1 MSYLDEGGET
11 QPMAENTSTGKLE
24 SQGIPG
30 KKFQIYR
37 YLLLLTGL
45 AMVAYH
51 MVSTQKLFFNNFE
64 HQNVHLLFALVIVF
78 LGSILK
84 TRNKWAMMLLTFAI
98 VCSIASTAYVHIF
111 LEHLEESVGMPENVD
126 MFVGVILILLVIEST
141 RLAWGLTLPIVGT
154 VFILYFFF
162 GHLIQGPLHHR
173 EFDFS
178 YVISYLCTGLTGVYG
193 TFMSISANQIF
204 LFVVFG
210 ALLGGIKVNDCLN
223 EIGKFAGRFSQAG
236 PAYTAVISSS
246 LVGMVSGAAVSNV
259 AITGAFTIPYMKKVG
274 YKPEM
279 AGAIEAA
286 ASTGGQLM
294 PPVMGAAAFLMAFF
308 VGISYSSIMIAAIV
322 PALLFYLGVFASV
335 QFLAVSQNI
344 QVDAEKVDVKLI
356 IRRAP
361 LFFIPLFVI
370 VTLLLM
376 RFSPMLSAFW
386 AIITAIVLSC
396 VDKQTRMSF
405 TELLSCLAKG
415 AAVGAKIG
423 VSLGVVGM
431 MAQVLIT
438 TGLGSKIANLVQ
450 IFSGGNLVIALI
462 ITMFV
467 SIILGCGVPPA
478 AAYSLVALVVAPTL
492 VNMGVDKISA
502 HFFAFYFAI
511 ISAVTPPVALGAL
524 AGAGIAEA
532 NYFKTSF
539 HAFRLSIAG
548 FIVPYL
554 IVFNPILTLRGES
567 GATMLMPAI
576 AIPCAI
582 VMISAFIYNA
592 FLVKMT
598 VIERVLSLM
607 AGVVLFLFCT
617 LMQGNLI
624 AFLASTGF
632 FIILLVKQLSR
643 KHSLIKMYS

>member
-1 MSYLDEGGET
+1 MFSKVKGAYPMSEDTLAIVTKVNALPD
-11 QPMAENTSTGKLE
+11 KLYT
-24 SQGIPG
+24 
-30 KKFQIYR
+30 IYR
-37 YLLLLTGL
+37 FSMIAAGL
-45 AMVAYH
+45 GMVAYH
-51 MVSTQKLFFNNFE
+51 MLSTQKLFFNNFE
-64 HQNVHLLFALVIVF
+64 HQNIHLVFSLFIVF
-78 LGSILK
+78 IGTALNAK
-84 TRNKWAMMLLTFAI
+84 NKWMIALLTLAMMLS
-98 VCSIASTAYVHIF
+98 VASTAYVHIF
-111 LEHLEESVGMPENVD
+111 LEHLEESVGMPEMID
-126 MFVGVILILLVIEST
+126 MIVGCILIILVIEST
-141 RLAWGLTLPIVGT
+141 RQAWGLTLPIVGII
-154 VFILYFFF
+154 FILYFLF
-162 GHLIQGPLHHR
+162 GHLIPGPLHHR

-178 YVISYLCTGLTGVYG
+178 YVNSYLCTGLTGVYG

-259 AITGAFTIPYMKKVG
+259 AITGAFTIPYMKRVG

-308 VGISYSSIMIAAIV
+308 IGIPYASIMIAAIF
-322 PALLFYLGVFASV
+322 PAFLFYLGVFACV
-335 QFLAVSQNI
+335 QFLAVSENI
-344 QVDAEKVDVKLI
+344 QVDAEQPNIKLI
-356 IRRAP
+356 VRRAP
-361 LFFIPLFVI
+361 LFFIPLIVI

-386 AIITAIVLSC
+386 AILTAVGLSSI
-396 VDKQTRMSF
+396 DKQTRMNLK
-405 TELLSCLAKG
+405 ELANCLVKG
-415 AAVGAKIG
+415 AIVGAKIG

-438 TGLGSKIANLVQ
+438 TGLGAKIAGLVQ
-450 IFSGGNLVIALI
+450 LLSGGNLAIALI

-492 VNMGVDKISA
+492 INMGVDKLAA

-539 HAFRLSIAG
+539 HAFKLSIAG
-548 FIVPYL
+548 FIVPFL
-554 IVFNPILTLRGES
+554 IVFQPVMTLRGEK
-567 GATMLMPAI
+567 TITTLMVVI

-582 VMISAFIYNA
+582 LMLSAFIYNA
-592 FLVKMT
+592 FLVKMN
-598 VIERVLSLM
+598 ILERLLCFMS
-607 AGVVLFLFCT
+607 AAFLFAFCT
-617 LMQGNLI
+617 VFHKN
-624 AFLASTGF
+624 
-632 FIILLVKQLSR
+632 FIIFSIGLACLVFVVVKQVSKKKTL
-643 KHSLIKMYS
+643 KPVYS

>member
-1 MSYLDEGGET
+1 MSEKI
-11 QPMAENTSTGKLE
+11 STGEAE
-24 SQGIPG
+24 SQDSSDKRFLIF
-30 KKFQIYR
+30 KS
-37 YLLLLTGL
+37 LLLVTGL

-64 HQNVHLLFALVIVF
+64 HQNVHLLFSLVIVF
-78 LGSILK
+78 LGSVLK
-84 TRNKWAMMLLTFAI
+84 TEKKWVMVLLTFAI

-111 LEHLEESVGMPENVD
+111 LEHLEESVGMPENID
-126 MFVGVILILLVIEST
+126 MVIGVILILLVIEST
-141 RLAWGLTLPIVGT
+141 RQAWGLTLPIVGT

-162 GHLIQGPLHHR
+162 GHLIPGPLHHR

-223 EIGKFAGRFSQAG
+223 EIGKYVGRFSQAG

-259 AITGAFTIPYMKKVG
+259 AITGAFTIPYMKRVG

-308 VGISYSSIMIAAIV
+308 VGIPYASIMIAAIV
-322 PALLFYLGVFASV
+322 PALLFYLGVFACV
-335 QFLAVSQNI
+335 QFLAVSENI
-344 QVDAEKVDVKLI
+344 QVDAEKPDVKLI

-361 LFFIPLFVI
+361 LFFIPLIVI
-370 VTLLLM
+370 ITLLLM

-386 AIITAIVLSC
+386 AIITAIVLSYI
-396 VDKQTRMSF
+396 DKETRMSF
-405 TELLSCLAKG
+405 SELVACLAKG

-450 IFSGGNLVIALI
+450 IFSGGNLTIALI

-539 HAFRLSIAG
+539 HAFKLAIAG

-554 IVFNPILTLRGES
+554 IVFNPLMTLRGEVS
-567 GATMLMPAI
+567 VSTVMAVI
-576 AIPCAI
+576 AIPCAM
-582 VMISAFIYNA
+582 VMLSAFIYKA
-592 FLVKMT
+592 FLVKMNNF
-598 VIERVLSLM
+598 ERLLSFM
-607 AGVVLFLFCT
+607 SAIVLFLFCT
-617 LMQGNLI
+617 LLQDNFI
-624 AFLASTGF
+624 AFLLGIAF
-632 FIILLVKQLSR
+632 FVLLLVKQIPR
-643 KHSLIKMYS
+643 KKSLITTTS

>member
-1 MSYLDEGGET
+1 MSEDTPAIVSEVNAL
-11 QPMAENTSTGKLE
+11 PNKLFTVYK
-24 SQGIPG
+24 ILM
-30 KKFQIYR
+30 IAA
-37 YLLLLTGL
+37 GL
-45 AMVAYH
+45 GMVAYH
-51 MVSTQKLFFNNFE
+51 MLSTQKLFFNNFE
-64 HQNVHLLFALVIVF
+64 HQNIHLVFSLFIVF
-78 LGSILK
+78 IGTALNTK
-84 TRNKWAMMLLTFAI
+84 NKWMIALLTLAM
-98 VCSIASTAYVHIF
+98 VLSIAGTFYVHIF
-111 LEHLEESVGMPENVD
+111 LEHLEESVGMPEMID
-126 MFVGVILILLVIEST
+126 MVVGCILIILVIEST
-141 RLAWGLTLPIVGT
+141 RQAWGLTLPIVGI
-154 VFILYFFF
+154 VFILYFLF
-162 GHLIQGPLHHR
+162 GHLIPGPLHHR
-173 EFDFS
+173 ELDFS
-178 YVISYLCTGLTGVYG
+178 YVNSYLCTGLTGVYG

-210 ALLGGIKVNDCLN
+210 AILGGIKVNDCLN

-308 VGISYSSIMIAAIV
+308 VGIPYASIMMAALF
-322 PALLFYLGVFASV
+322 PAFLFYLGVFACV
-335 QFLAVSQNI
+335 QFLAVSENI
-344 QVDAEKVDVKLI
+344 QVDSEQPDIKLI

-361 LFFIPLFVI
+361 LFFIPLIVI

-386 AIITAIVLSC
+386 AILVAIGLSYI
-396 VDKQTRMSF
+396 DKETRMNLK
-405 TELLSCLAKG
+405 ELVNCLVKG
-415 AAVGAKIG
+415 AFIGAKIG

-438 TGLGSKIANLVQ
+438 TGLGAKIASLVQ
-450 IFSGGNLVIALI
+450 LLSGGNLAIALI

-492 VNMGVDKISA
+492 VNMGVDKLSA

-539 HAFRLSIAG
+539 HAFKLSIAG
-548 FIVPYL
+548 FIVPFL
-554 IVFNPILTLRGES
+554 IVFQPVMTLRGEKNI
-567 GATMLMPAI
+567 TMVMAVI

-582 VMISAFIYNA
+582 LMLSAFIYNA
-592 FLVKMT
+592 FLVKMD
-598 VIERVLSLM
+598 ILERLLCFVS
-607 AGVVLFLFCT
+607 AAFLFIFCT
-617 LMQGNLI
+617 VFQE
-624 AFLASTGF
+624 S
-632 FIILLVKQLSR
+632 FIIFLTGLVCLMIVVVKQISKKRTL
-643 KHSLIKMYS
+643 KPVYS